1 MTRQLTLYK
10 RRGCGLCEE
19 MKEVIRKVAMEYPLE
34 IEEIDVDTSPNLVES
49 FGYEVPVLFIDQRKA
64 FKYRLTAGELRKKLR
79 R

>member
-10 RRGCGLCEE
+10 RRDCGLCEE
-19 MKEVIRKVAMEYPLE
+19 MKEVIREVAMEYPLE
-34 IEEIDVDTSPNLVES
+34 IEEIDVDTAPKLIKN

-64 FKYRLTAGELRKKLR
+64 FKYRLTAEELKKKLR